1 MEKTSKTELKLQD
14 IKTIETIKTLGN
26 YSEKEKV
33 KYEFEKTRNFYNSIL
48 DMVHKFRIKNVKSSK
63 NTIIPKQEASNND
76 KQVAWML
83 PCCI

>member
-1 MEKTSKTELKLQD
+1 MNLKKQE
-14 IKTIETIKTLGN
+14 ISTIAYLI
-26 YSEKEKV
+26 
-33 KYEFEKTRNFYNSIL
+33 
-48 DMVHKFRIKNVKSSK
+48 VKSSK